1 MSLDSIFRLAL
12 ALLAA
17 AAFVVG
23 VTGWVHVVRERR
35 PAAAGGSVDHPG
47 VVEEN

>member
-17 AAFVVG
+17 AAFAVG
-23 VTGWVHVVRERR
+23 ITGWVHVARERP
-35 PAAAGGSVDHPG
+35 PATSADHPG
-47 VVEEN
+47 VVEES

>member
-1 MSLDSIFRLAL
+1 MSLDAIFRLAL

-23 VTGWVHVVRERR
+23 VTGWVHVVRDRH
-35 PAAAGGSVDHPG
+35 PAQTGTPADHPG
-47 VVEEN
+47 VVGKS

>member
-23 VTGWVHVVRERR
+23 VTGWVHVARERR
-35 PAAAGGSVDHPG
+35 PTASADHPG

>member
-1 MSLDSIFRLAL
+1 MSLDAIFRLAL

-17 AAFVVG
+17 AAFAVG
-23 VTGWVHVVRERR
+23 ITGWVHVARDRH
-35 PAAAGGSVDHPG
+35 PAAVADHPG

>member
-23 VTGWVHVVRERR
+23 VTGWVHVARDRHS
-35 PAAAGGSVDHPG
+35 AGAGASADHPG